1 MHESNAIPK
10 KPLLL
15 ALLIGICGDAF
26 LSVLTESVVP
36 FSFFPLIALLLAAY
50 QLYQHYRHEPI
61 VGNTPSCILLC
72 FFIGAFGHTALLK
85 DIATLDQEARGHRHV
100 GHRQRHR
107 AVHDLHEFLLR
118 ATPVRINY
126 VHSTEFRDSRKRRV
140 PAEDHS
146 GRRASA

>member
-50 QLYQHYRHEPI
+50 QLYQHYRHEPM
-61 VGNTPSCILLC
+61 VGNTPQLYP
-72 FFIGAFGHTALLK
+72 ALL
-85 DIATLDQEARGHRHV
+85 LYRGVRPF
-100 GHRQRHR
+100 GAAQG
-107 AVHDLHEFLLR
+107 AVPG
-118 ATPVRINY
+118 AW
-126 VHSTEFRDSRKRRV
+126 
-140 PAEDHS
+140 
-146 GRRASA
+146 